1 MSIGRPDQAGL
12 SEQRNFF
19 PLVGWVGEKFT
30 CWGILP
36 SDNGQGVAVA
46 GLFWEGGNAR
56 GIAGTLSATR
66 ELASMGSALL
76 CSWCLTKLSVNAT
89 SPTPKSQVKS
99 TNLCFLVQKICT
111 NFCTNLYFSVLIS
124 VPICVS

>member
-1 MSIGRPDQAGL
+1 MAVPTRLDFLSRGIFSHWSGGWGKSLHAGEFYLLTMGR
-12 SEQRNFF
+12 
-19 PLVGWVGEKFT
+19 
-30 CWGILP
+30 
-36 SDNGQGVAVA
+36 GVAVA